1 MEQLNELSQKLDSA
15 INEQNALAL
24 AALFTRDAVW
34 VTPHGIFSGQ
44 GAIEE
49 GLKSEFE
56 QSPTIGHIL
65 QTDQLHSMGNE
76 AWSVGQW
83 WKTLRGSSGSVF
95 VSGWSAIIVQEGD
108 AWKFRMLTLS
118 SLHDWPCRRVPDS
131 SKRTPWLVGRDRRRS
146 SLRLRFSGPPARRD
160 IGGNQHGLIARSR
173 ERS

>member
-1 MEQLNELSQKLDSA
+1 MKTRLALTLAGLVTCLAISAMALSGDLAGKAGALEQLNELSQKLDSA

-24 AALFTRDAVW
+24 AGLFTRDAVW

-56 QSPTIGHIL
+56 QSPTTGHIL

-83 WKTLRGSSGSVF
+83 WKILRGSSGSVF
-95 VSGWSAIIVQEGD
+95 VSGYWSAIIVQEGD

-118 SLHDWPCRRVPDS
+118 EGSRLVVPPS
-131 SKRTPWLVGRDRRRS
+131 S
-146 SLRLRFSGPPARRD
+146 
-160 IGGNQHGLIARSR
+160 
-173 ERS
+173 